1 MPERCEPLPE
11 GSILFHAGFHKTGTT
26 AVQGALASSRKQL
39 ADAGVLY
46 PSHLTSHH
54 RAAMAVTERTWGWGD
69 KGGRPPQSH
78 YWDDL
83 SEDVQT
89 HKGRVVISSE
99 SFVFAKGEALARI
112 VDELGADRLQ
122 AVFTLRP
129 FAKMLSSSYQQYLKY
144 GLAMPY
150 GEWLENVF
158 ANPPKCPPSPNFWR
172 RNDHALVMSRWVD
185 LLGPDHVTLMVLDD
199 KDRGA
204 LFRNFEGMLDLPEG
218 TLVPDPEISA
228 SNRSMTAA
236 EAEML
241 RLINASG
248 GRDLD
253 WPAYEGGVRR
263 GAIMRMVETRKPAP
277 DEPMISTPEWAVQ
290 AASDFG
296 AATAERVTEMGLRV
310 VGDVS
315 QLANT
320 IPSGDPSTEGL
331 MLPVEAAAGAV
342 LGGVQA
348 AERVGASRPLPPL
361 ESSDISA
368 RDAASL
374 LADRLERAGRWRAQK
389 ARRAVRRTVKRPR
402 RSPAPPKS

>member
-1 MPERCEPLPE
+1 MPERLEPLPE

-26 AVQGALASSRKQL
+26 AVQSALAASRKQM
-39 ADAGVLY
+39 AEVGVLY
-46 PSHLTSHH
+46 PSHLASHH

-83 SEDVQT
+83 SEDTQA

-99 SFVFAKGEALARI
+99 SFVFARGDALGRI
-112 VDELGADRLQ
+112 VDELGAARLQ

-129 FAKMLSSSYQQYLKY
+129 FAKMLASSYQQYLKY

-150 GEWLENVF
+150 GQWLENVF
-158 ANPPKCPPSPNFWR
+158 DNPPKCPPSPNFWR
-172 RNDHALVMSRWVD
+172 RNDHAKVMARWAD

-199 KDRGA
+199 SDRGA
-204 LFRNFEGMLDLPEG
+204 LYRNFEALLDLPEG
-218 TLVPDPEISA
+218 ILVPDAEVTK

-263 GAIMRMVETRKPAP
+263 GAIMRMVETRTPAR
-277 DEPMISTPEWAVQ
+277 DEPKIATPEWAVT

-296 AATAERVTEMGLRV
+296 AHTAQRVTELGIRV
-310 VGDVS
+310 IGDLS
-315 QLANT
+315 LLPSR
-320 IPSGDPSTEGL
+320 IPSGDPAPEGL
-331 MLPVEAAAGAV
+331 MLPVEAAAEAV
-342 LGGVQA
+342 LGGVLA
-348 AERVGASRPLPPL
+348 AERVGASR
-361 ESSDISA
+361 SSGTVSSA
-368 RDAASL
+368 GGITTREAAAIL
-374 LADRLERAGRWRAQK
+374 RERLDEAGRWRWQR
-389 ARRAVRRTVKRPR
+389 ARRSVRRTMR
-402 RSPAPPKS
+402 RARRTPTTTS